1 MNSGRLDCT
10 SSTPASIAAS
20 SPLRLGVKAAY
31 LTPGARR
38 MLPTT
43 SRPSAIWGTHLGLTK
58 DAASMVPHPASDNRS
73 TKPTWSNQW
82 IRTAMTE
89 SSSWVA
95 LLCEHDRIIYIIST
109 L

>member
-1 MNSGRLDCT
+1 MLVDVIFFHVLNVSAQRLWCTSDVDRT

-38 MLPTT
+38 ILPTT

-58 DAASMVPHPASDNRS
+58 DAASIVPHPASDKRS
-73 TKPTWSNQW
+73 IKPT
-82 IRTAMTE
+82 
-89 SSSWVA
+89 
-95 LLCEHDRIIYIIST
+95 
-109 L
+109 